1 MKVYQKRVDIRQ
13 ILSKGFALALMISI
27 SLLGLFVFV
36 PAPVQAT
43 TLEELKLV
51 PPSERPTSEEAIE
64 RAYEFGEG
72 AGIRE
77 EVYQQKV
84 QKGENPA
91 TMPKPYRRD
100 IKADKTAVP
109 ETSLLE
115 ETIDKGREVIEKVT
129 GKD

>member
-1 MKVYQKRVDIRQ
+1 MRIHQKRVDTKQ
-13 ILSKGFALALMISI
+13 ILSKIFVLSLMALIILSGSFIFIST
-27 SLLGLFVFV
+27 
-36 PAPVQAT
+36 PVQAT
-43 TLEELKLV
+43 TLEELKLI
-51 PPSERPTSEEAIE
+51 PPSERVNSEEAIE

-77 EVYQQKV
+77 EIYQEKER
-84 QKGENPA
+84 KGENPA

-115 ETIDKGREVIEKVT
+115 ETIDKGRELVEKVT